1 VLLPL
6 FEIRSSGNQLL
17 EYSTTASSYSA
28 FCLLYSDHFFL
39 TNSLISEI
47 VRDHS
52 ELYLNCMGADAFGIC
67 YDSSQNLAKNPA
79 K

>member
-28 FCLLYSDHFFL
+28 FCLLYS
-39 TNSLISEI
+39 
-47 VRDHS
+47 RDHS